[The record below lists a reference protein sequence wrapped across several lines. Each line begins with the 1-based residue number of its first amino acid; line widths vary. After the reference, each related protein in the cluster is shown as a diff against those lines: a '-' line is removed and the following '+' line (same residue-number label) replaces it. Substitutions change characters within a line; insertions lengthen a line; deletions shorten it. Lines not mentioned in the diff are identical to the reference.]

1 MIEEVVYFVSPSKL
15 TSVSQYIHISL
26 HFKACFSHKLTQQ
39 SAAFLM
45 PFPPTARGIKFTVQ
59 GHTEVSCSYFMQYAL
74 KVYK

>member
-1 MIEEVVYFVSPSKL
+1 M
-15 TSVSQYIHISL
+15 
-26 HFKACFSHKLTQQ
+26 

-74 KVYK
+74 KVYKLIQFGPPSLTAL